1 MSLSPRLS
9 VAATLKL
16 SPPLMSCVS
25 APANWM
31 VGDTTSRCTPAG
43 LRVVSHPQK
52 APASA
57 HIPHSSPRPRRI
69 RGSRL
74 LPGVGRHQ
82 VVDYVR
88 RDQNQQIAP
97 LLHLMGEAEQLA
109 DDRQI
114 YKKGD
119 SRLDDVDGGHS
130 EAADHGRLA
139 VVDQYLVIRLLR
151 LEGEPDVHRGGL
163 HARVLGVHLHEHLAV
178 RG

>member
-1 MSLSPRLS
+1 MSFKPRLS
-9 VAATLKL
+9 VATTLKL

-31 VGDTTSRCTPAG
+31 VGDTTSRCTPPG
-43 LRVVSHPQK
+43 LRDVSHPQK
-52 APASA
+52 APTSA

-69 RGSRL
+69 MAPRL

-97 LLHLMGEAEQLA
+97 LFFLMAEAEQLA
-109 DDRQI
+109 DDRQV

-119 SRLDDVDGGHS
+119 SRLDHS
-130 EAADHGRLA
+130 DRSHREAADHGGLA
-139 VVDQYLVIRLLR
+139 VVDEDLVIRLLR
-151 LEGEPDVHRGGL
+151 LEREADVHRGRFHGG
-163 HARVLGVHLHEHLAV
+163 VLGVYLHEHLAV
-178 RG
+178 GS